1 MRDGGDLV
9 LGHRLGNGGAAT
21 IFAARWQGREVSA
34 KVAHAADR
42 ESAGNL
48 TVEAD
53 VLARVSHDALLA
65 VLATGQ
71 LADGR
76 PYLVLPLLRGEDL
89 GARLSRG
96 PLSLAR
102 ALEVVAAV
110 GGALTALH
118 AAGVVHRDLKPENVF
133 LGEDGVYLLDLG
145 LARDLAAGT
154 ASSRIRGTYDVM
166 APERLYGEPAGVASE
181 VYELAALAWIALSG
195 TLPWPA
201 GAAPSARRGIP
212 QLAIES
218 SAGPAID
225 AVLRSA
231 LSTVPERRP
240 ASVAELVTA
249 LRDAGRAPGVF
260 AGARRQTVEMPSAE
274 GFGPA
279 TEPLGSMTRG
289 VFARGSSSS
298 MTAVGGPSTASI
310 FVGPPSTS
318 SVFAAPSDV
327 PTVPDGS
334 NTANA
339 ELAASASSRMRL
351 PPPTIGSEIAESYR
365 LLGVLGSG
373 GAGTVFA
380 AEHLRL
386 PRRLAI
392 KILRPDRGDPDAR
405 ARFRREAEIIA
416 SLSHPHI
423 VEVFDYDV
431 DDAGAPFMVME
442 LLEGETLR
450 DRLRRGPLPLAE
462 VVELVRQ
469 VAGAVSAA
477 HARGVVHRDLKPSNL
492 FLRRTASGALDVKV
506 LDFGISKI
514 LGDSIDDTTSGL
526 VLGSPGYAAPEQAR
540 GDATW
545 IGPATD
551 VFALAAITHE
561 ALAGRR
567 AFGGGTR
574 EAVLHRILHGDPDP
588 LHVHGIARTVERV
601 VRAGLARRPDRR
613 PASTEAFATA
623 LAAAALGHAAPRRT
637 RRVAIG
643 ASVIA
648 ASVSVALAVLL
659 VVSQIDTHDAAA
671 GAKPDGAAVIAPI
684 AATTTLPPP
693 PAAEEHATAAAAPT
707 ADEPATS
714 TQRAAGADTAGQ
726 PAAAPRS
733 RRVRVVVR
741 PSTAR
746 VVVDGALVTGG
757 RVELSPGPHDLR
769 ATAPGYQ
776 PITRTIDPA
785 RLGDALELRL
795 VRSNRAADRQP
806 ARARPPDPA
815 EPQELPSLRNLLEQ

>member
-1 MRDGGDLV
+1 MLADMHDGGGLV

-102 ALEVVAAV
+102 ALGVVAAV

-145 LARDLAAGT
+145 LARDLVAGT

-181 VYELAALAWIALSG
+181 VYELAALVWIALTG

-212 QLAIES
+212 PLAIES
-218 SAGPAID
+218 SAGPALD

-249 LRDAGRAPGVF
+249 LHDAARDTSAF
-260 AGARRQTVEMPSAE
+260 AGGRRQTVEMRSPD
-274 GFGPA
+274 
-279 TEPLGSMTRG
+279 
-289 VFARGSSSS
+289 VFARGSTSSITAPTG
-298 MTAVGGPSTASI
+298 MTTTSI
-310 FVGPPSTS
+310 FVGSPSTS

-334 NTANA
+334 NMANA
-339 ELAASASSRMRL
+339 ELAASASSRLRL
-351 PPPTIGSEIAESYR
+351 PPPTTGSEIAESYR

-450 DRLRRGPLPLAE
+450 DRLRRGPLPLTD

-469 VAGAVSAA
+469 VASAVSAA

-492 FLRRTASGALDVKV
+492 FLRPTASGALDVKV

-514 LGDSIDDTTSGL
+514 LGDPVDDTTSGL

-567 AFGGGTR
+567 AFGGATR

-588 LHVHGIARTVERV
+588 LHAHGIARAVEKV

-613 PASTEAFATA
+613 PASAEAFATA
-623 LAAAALGHAAPRRT
+623 LAAAAALPQAAS
-637 RRVAIG
+637 RRVRRGAVG

-648 ASVSVALAVLL
+648 ASAIAALAAL
-659 VVSQIDTHDAAA
+659 VIAQIDTESEAA
-671 GAKPDGAAVIAPI
+671 GAQPPVAAMIEPI
-684 AATTTLPPP
+684 AAASTISPTPAPATRT
-693 PAAEEHATAAAAPT
+693 PAAEESATTTQPATGEAIAAP
-707 ADEPATS
+707 
-714 TQRAAGADTAGQ
+714 
-726 PAAAPRS
+726 AAPRT
-733 RRVRVVVR
+733 RTVRVVVR

-746 VVVDGALVTGG
+746 VVVDGMLVTGG
-757 RVELSPGPHDLR
+757 RVKLSPGPHDLR

-776 PITRTIDPA
+776 PVTRTIDPA

-795 VRSNRAADRQP
+795 IRSNRVADRQP
-806 ARARPPDPA
+806 SRPRQPDPP
-815 EPQELPSLRNLLEQ
+815 ERQELPSLRNLLEQ

>member
-42 ESAGNL
+42 EAAGNL

-53 VLARVSHDALLA
+53 VLGRVSHDALLA

-71 LADGR
+71 LPDGR

-118 AAGVVHRDLKPENVF
+118 DAGVVHRDLKPENVF
-133 LGEDGVYLLDLG
+133 LGEDRVYLLDLG
-145 LARDLAAGT
+145 LARDLASGT

-181 VYELAALAWIALSG
+181 VYELAALAWIALTG

-212 QLAIES
+212 PLGIDGS
-218 SAGPAID
+218 SRAALD

-240 ASVAELVTA
+240 ASVAALVTA
-249 LRDAGRAPGVF
+249 LHDAAHEPGAFV
-260 AGARRQTVEMPSAE
+260 GERRRTLEMRSPE
-274 GFGPA
+274 
-279 TEPLGSMTRG
+279 
-289 VFARGSSSS
+289 VFARGSTSSI
-298 MTAVGGPSTASI
+298 TAAVAPITASI
-310 FVGPPSTS
+310 FVGPPSS
-318 SVFAAPSDV
+318 SSGFAAPSDV

-334 NTANA
+334 NTASA
-339 ELAASASSRMRL
+339 ELVASAPRRR
-351 PPPTIGSEIAESYR
+351 PEIPTTGSEIAESYR

-431 DDAGAPFMVME
+431 DDGGAPFMVME

-450 DRLRRGPLPLAE
+450 ERLRRGPLALAE

-469 VAGAVSAA
+469 VASAVSAA

-492 FLRRTASGALDVKV
+492 FLRGTASGALDVKV

-514 LGDSIDDTTSGL
+514 LGDSSDDTTCGL
-526 VLGSPGYAAPEQAR
+526 ALGSPGYAAPEQAR

-551 VFALAAITHE
+551 VFALAAIAHE

-567 AFGGGTR
+567 AFGGATR

-588 LHVHGIARTVERV
+588 LHEHGVSRAVEKV
-601 VRAGLARRPDRR
+601 VRAGLSRRPDRR
-613 PASTEAFATA
+613 PASAEAFATA
-623 LAAAALGHAAPRRT
+623 LAAAALGPAAPRRA
-637 RRVAIG
+637 RRIAIG
-643 ASVIA
+643 ASIA
-648 ASVSVALAVLL
+648 ASIAAALAVVL
-659 VVSQIDTHDAAA
+659 
-671 GAKPDGAAVIAPI
+671 IAPSDARDV
-684 AATTTLPPP
+684 AASTLPATD
-693 PAAEEHATAAAAPT
+693 PARAIPVEASPSRTVDPLPASPGVAA
-707 ADEPATS
+707 S
-714 TQRAAGADTAGQ
+714 TQRPASEALAA
-726 PAAAPRS
+726 PASAEPAAPRT
-733 RRVRVVVR
+733 VRLVVR

-746 VVVDGALVTGG
+746 VVVDGALVTGA

-776 PITRTIDPA
+776 AITRVIDPD

-795 VRSNRAADRQP
+795 LRSTHRVADRRP
-806 ARARPPDPA
+806 TRARPADPPEPTKLPD
-815 EPQELPSLRNLLEQ
+815 LRGLLEQ